1 MVVLAAFLTMPSAQP
16 QTFLQPPRAAQVGNV
31 GKQTA
36 LVTAAAMAAAIE
48 SAKRILQRHHLGQRS
63 HCPRQKPLQIN
74 RMVLLLL
81 RLLVV
86 LLVVLL
92 LLWVLQVLWML
103 LALLLLLWVLQV
115 LGMLL
120 LLATVSRT
128 PNARSASSLDK
139 RLDQTLQTLRCHHC
153 RLLVKQRSG
162 LHDWLVI

>member
-1 MVVLAAFLTMPSAQP
+1 
-16 QTFLQPPRAAQVGNV
+16 
-31 GKQTA
+31 
-36 LVTAAAMAAAIE
+36 
-48 SAKRILQRHHLGQRS
+48 
-63 HCPRQKPLQIN
+63 
-74 RMVLLLL
+74 MVLLLL
-81 RLLVV
+81 RLLQV

-153 RLLVKQRSG
+153 RLLAKQRSG